1 VELVL
6 QVLLVER
13 AELMHVVEV
22 ILQLRILV
30 LVVVVDQRAQHKQQ
44 EQGVEV
50 VVPVRMLE
58 N

>member
-13 AELMHVVEV
+13 AELMHAVEV
-22 ILQLRILV
+22 ILQLQILV
-30 LVVVVDQRAQHKQQ
+30 LVVVVDRRAQHKQP
-44 EQGVEV
+44 ERVEVEV
-50 VVPVRMLE
+50 VLVHMLE